1 VRRSTVVCLL
11 WLGACSGAPAAAQI
25 AAPAPPGPYVVDVRG
40 AIAALPQDAAI
51 FPTVPTGTRLPSLVS
66 GIEVGAHV
74 YPIGLGSMR
83 IGIGVS
89 ALRVRGTASPATLD
103 SESTST
109 SSTTST
115 VATGPDVDATLTTI
129 APQLSLNFG
138 SAQGWSYLSAGVGR
152 AHLTTGTSAFGGGQ
166 SGVAATAA
174 QSLDSGSRT
183 SINVGGGARWFA
195 KAHLA
200 FSFDVRLHLVSASN
214 TEAAVQGA
222 PKMTLLVASVG
233 VGLR

>member
-1 VRRSTVVCLL
+1 MRRSTVVCLL
-11 WLGACSGAPAAAQI
+11 WLGACASTPAAAQI
-25 AAPAPPGPYVVDVRG
+25 AAPGPPGPYVVDVRG
-40 AIAALPQDAAI
+40 AIAGFPQDAEI
-51 FPTVPTGTRLPSLVS
+51 FPTVPTGTRIPSLGS
-66 GIEVGAHV
+66 GIDVGAHV
-74 YPIGLGSMR
+74 YLIGLGPMR

-89 ALRVRGTASPATLD
+89 GLWIRGTASPATPD
-103 SESTST
+103 SDSAST

-115 VATGPDVDATLTTI
+115 IATGPDVDATLTTI

-138 SAQGWSYLSAGVGR
+138 SAQGWSYISAGVGR
-152 AHLTTGTSAFGGGQ
+152 AQLTTGTSAFGGGQ

-195 KAHLA
+195 KAHVA
-200 FSFDVRLHLVSASN
+200 FSLDVRLHLVSAGN
-214 TEAAVQGA
+214 AEAAAQGA
-222 PKMTLLVASVG
+222 PGMTLLVASVG